1 MSLLANVLNSNGQID
16 FCRSGLGFLDSLI
29 LPLKALNQEY
39 GDSHYQKPWPRKL
52 VTDPAVLKMKPAI
65 EVIRR
70 GRIPLILFP
79 RVLKPFPIPLAA
91 HFRRLVNALT
101 ITPIVVPTA
110 RTTAE
115 TVNHTLWKCFS
126 LFLLVKCP
134 LKVLLSHSQEHQSAL
149 NFLLTFLVLL
159 LLKLV
164 LHSHHWQSPDPPL
177 RFLFVLGVMDSTFA
191 FLDTFPYY
199 TRDAPSC
206 PDKTS

>member
-1 MSLLANVLNSNGQID
+1 
-16 FCRSGLGFLDSLI
+16 
-29 LPLKALNQEY
+29 
-39 GDSHYQKPWPRKL
+39 
-52 VTDPAVLKMKPAI
+52 MKPTI
-65 EVIRR
+65 ELIRR

-115 TVNHTLWKCFS
+115 TVNHTSWKCFS

-177 RFLFVLGVMDSTFA
+177 RFLFVLGVMDSTFT

>member
-1 MSLLANVLNSNGQID
+1 MATPIIRTMTKEAGHWSSSLENEADYWTDQTWENSPDLI
-16 FCRSGLGFLDSLI
+16 SKSLETI
-29 LPLKALNQEY
+29 SNSFGSTLQASCQCAHNHSNRCSNCQDNSWDCEPY
-39 GDSHYQKPWPRKL
+39 F
-52 VTDPAVLKMKPAI
+52 LKM
-65 EVIRR
+65 
-70 GRIPLILFP
+70 F
-79 RVLKPFPIPLAA
+79 
-91 HFRRLVNALT
+91 LT
-101 ITPIVVPTA
+101 
-110 RTTAE
+110 
-115 TVNHTLWKCFS
+115 LS
-126 LFLLVKCP
+126 LRKCP

-164 LHSHHWQSPDPPL
+164 LHSHHWHSPDPPL